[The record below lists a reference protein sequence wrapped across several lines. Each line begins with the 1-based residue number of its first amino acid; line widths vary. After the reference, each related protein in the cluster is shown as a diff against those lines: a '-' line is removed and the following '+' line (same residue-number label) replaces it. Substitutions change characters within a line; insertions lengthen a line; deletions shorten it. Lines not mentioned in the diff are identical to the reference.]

1 MTADKP
7 EGPATGVFDAVP
19 DGGTFA
25 ALSPRLFVKKV
36 CGRLWST
43 RRSVVVVG
51 DFADRGDGRPP
62 PARLDVSFVDP
73 ASFPDLSSTLQDAS
87 GADRLSLAAMERT
100 RSEEAGELVVARS
113 DGELV
118 GFHFI
123 HTAAH
128 QERLERIAPRLYE
141 PLEPGEA
148 LTEGLFVFPDFRGA
162 GIARTMLRASAV
174 ELARR
179 GYRRGI
185 AVIDVENHAS
195 LRAFRAAGFN
205 GQPVMRVDAYRFGR
219 RTSRFAA
226 VDRETWRRYRDA
238 VV

>member
-1 MTADKP
+1 
-7 EGPATGVFDAVP
+7 
-19 DGGTFA
+19 
-25 ALSPRLFVKKV
+25 
-36 CGRLWST
+36 
-43 RRSVVVVG
+43 
-51 DFADRGDGRPP
+51 
-62 PARLDVSFVDP
+62 
-73 ASFPDLSSTLQDAS
+73 
-87 GADRLSLAAMERT
+87 MERT
-100 RSEEAGELVVARS
+100 RAEEAGELVVARS

-148 LTEGLFVFPDFRGA
+148 LTEGVFVFPDFRGA
-162 GIARTMLRASAV
+162 GIARSMLRASAV

-195 LRAFRAAGFN
+195 LRAFRAAGFK
-205 GQPVMRVDAYRFGR
+205 GRPVMRVDAYRFGR

-226 VDRETWRRYRDA
+226 VDHETWRRYREA
-238 VV
+238 IV